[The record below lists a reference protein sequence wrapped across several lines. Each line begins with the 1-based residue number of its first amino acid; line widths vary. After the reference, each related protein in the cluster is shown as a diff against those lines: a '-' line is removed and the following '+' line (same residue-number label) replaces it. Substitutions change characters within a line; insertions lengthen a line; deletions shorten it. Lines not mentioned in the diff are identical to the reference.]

1 MSSIWNEINTNAAVL
16 SEGIAAFTALVL
28 WKKLSSKYLYIFPII
43 LVLIFLVE
51 FGAGIFISSEWKP
64 FVYNLLSII
73 TFSGYSFIFI
83 MHIPDKK
90 YKDIIKICVVL
101 YFLSALVNSWCVN
114 IFHDS
119 HQISYIVGGINM
131 ILFAVMYFLSILNNS
146 KTLTIKQDL
155 MFWISIG
162 LLLFYVGYLP
172 IKLSRFYFSITVNP
186 FLILQKVQLLLIVIM
201 NFCFILG
208 LVWMKKR

>member
-16 SEGIAAFTALVL
+16 SEGIAAFTALVF
-28 WKKLSSKYLYIFPII
+28 WRKLSNKYLYIFPIV
-43 LVLIFLVE
+43 LVLIFSVE
-51 FGAGIFISSEWKP
+51 IGAGIFSESEWKP
-64 FVYNLLSII
+64 LIYNLLSII
-73 TFSGYSFIFI
+73 TFSGYSYIFFR
-83 MHIPDKK
+83 HISDNK
-90 YKDIIKICVVL
+90 YKEIIKVCTIGYLISVFANCLCV
-101 YFLSALVNSWCVN
+101 S

-131 ILFAVMYFLSILNNS
+131 IIFPVMYFISILNNS
-146 KTLTIKQDL
+146 KTLTIKRDL
-155 MFWISIG
+155 VFWISIG

-172 IKLSRFYFSITVNP
+172 IKLSRFYFSITINP

-208 LVWMKKR
+208 LVWMKKK